1 MLLFQ
6 PEAVYRMRDVWETQ
20 AQNTL
25 DDLKCGSQSYTSI
38 KVRWGAV
45 INGKGLK
52 LKSLGDHEME
62 YSLII
67 QRTPEIAG

>member
-25 DDLKCGSQSYTSI
+25 DDLKYGSQSYTSI
-38 KVRWGAV
+38 KVR
-45 INGKGLK
+45 
-52 LKSLGDHEME
+52 
-62 YSLII
+62 
-67 QRTPEIAG
+67 